1 MTRVLINGAKGML
14 SARVAQ
20 LLSQQDEVIVLGRQL
35 PEAPIGRA
43 DWLTAHLD
51 RHQLLELLRA
61 EQIETVVH
69 FDLLGFNEPLPDHET
84 TVQHNVIGTMELL
97 GACRAAGVRHIVLRS
112 HGWIY
117 GASPLNP
124 LFISEEHPIRTQH
137 YRGLLRTLGEV
148 EQIVADFAAHHP
160 QITVT
165 VLRCAP
171 LLSPQS
177 HLMHYLCSPSPQVLF
192 GFDPMIQ
199 LLHVD
204 DAAQAVV
211 AAVQK
216 PIGGAFNI
224 APSQPMPISQV
235 IRRLGHQ
242 PVPVLGPLFNNQ
254 PPPGWPFEVDFLR
267 YRCTID
273 PQRACRLLGW
283 SARYDM
289 ATALD
294 ALKPL
299 SPEEERT
306 TAARAL
312 SEFLNRRRK
321 TDERRAG

>member
-1 MTRVLINGAKGML
+1 MMRVLINGAKGML

-20 LLSQQDEVIVLGRQL
+20 LLSQQYEVIVLGRQL

-43 DWLTAHLD
+43 AWLTAHLD

-148 EQIVADFAAHHP
+148 EQIVSDFAARHP

-171 LLSPQS
+171 LLNPQS
-177 HLMHYLCSPSPQVLF
+177 QLIRYLCSPSPQVLF

-211 AAVQK
+211 AAVQQ

-224 APSQPMPISQV
+224 APAQPMPLSQV

-242 PVPVLGPLFNNQ
+242 PVPVLGPLFDNQ

-294 ALKPL
+294 SLKPL
-299 SPEEERT
+299 SPEEERAA
-306 TAARAL
+306 AARAL
-312 SEFLNRRRK
+312 DEFLNRRRR
-321 TDERRAG
+321 TDER